1 MWVRCGDRAVVLL
14 LLAPLQLAAVSLA
27 NDPKNR
33 MLSGLQQRTTEGLAA
48 TLQPCSLAATPR
60 SRTLHTPW

>member
-1 MWVRCGDRAVVLL
+1 MWVRCGGHAVVLL
-14 LLAPLQLAAVSLA
+14 LLTPLQLAAVSLA
-27 NDPKNR
+27 NG